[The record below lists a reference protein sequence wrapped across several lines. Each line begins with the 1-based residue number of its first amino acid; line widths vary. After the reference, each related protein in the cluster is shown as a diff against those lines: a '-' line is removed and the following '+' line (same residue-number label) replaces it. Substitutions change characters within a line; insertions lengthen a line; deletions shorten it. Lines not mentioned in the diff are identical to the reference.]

1 MYQKFGQKIFIRNRL
16 MPYVQSGVNLLNNQ
30 ICSCYKGKIVSEIKI
45 LELWFKASDWIDT
58 LLICT
63 QTWNNQ
69 NQIYW
74 HLQICKHVSFNIIQN
89 IV

>member
-45 LELWFKASDWIDT
+45 LEL
-58 LLICT
+58 
-63 QTWNNQ
+63 
-69 NQIYW
+69 
-74 HLQICKHVSFNIIQN
+74 
-89 IV
+89 